1 MTTSFSIDEVR
12 KIARL
17 SSLELTDNEAEVFA
31 EQFSTILDYFELLK
45 TVDIPETV
53 TDVDESDLTG
63 IRHDKMEESPV
74 SPEKLEIPPSYHDEF
89 QLNHFH
95 QRLLLFLEYQ
105 LFSIIQNNP
114 EWSKTVPQKLLLH
127 CQSIPMMKVSLS
139 CELHLC

>member
-53 TDVDESDLTG
+53 TDVDESDLSG
-63 IRHDKMEESPV
+63 IRDDKMVESPV
-74 SPEKLEIPPSYHDEF
+74 SPEQFCAYLENGF
-89 QLNHFH
+89 F
-95 QRLLLFLEYQ
+95 
-105 LFSIIQNNP
+105 
-114 EWSKTVPQKLLLH
+114 KVPRVIDQGD
-127 CQSIPMMKVSLS
+127 
-139 CELHLC
+139 

>member
-53 TDVDESDLTG
+53 TDVDESDLSG
-63 IRHDKMEESPV
+63 IRDDKMEKSPV
-74 SPEKLEIPPSYHDEF
+74 SPEQFSAYLENGF
-89 QLNHFH
+89 F
-95 QRLLLFLEYQ
+95 
-105 LFSIIQNNP
+105 
-114 EWSKTVPQKLLLH
+114 KVPRVIDQGD
-127 CQSIPMMKVSLS
+127 
-139 CELHLC
+139 